1 MCIRDS
7 LRTYWADPPE
17 EDQFF
22 YRTFNLGTRSERS
35 AYGIVLP
42 ARINGATG
50 GRPPAEF
57 IVPGLAGRPIAATQ
71 WVLKIDTANPVNRD
85 IDFSRLKDIVI
96 RFTYTYGNPP
106 EFTGF

>member
-1 MCIRDS
+1 
-7 LRTYWADPPE
+7 
-17 EDQFF
+17 
-22 YRTFNLGTRSERS
+22 
-35 AYGIVLP
+35 
-42 ARINGATG
+42 
-50 GRPPAEF
+50 
-57 IVPGLAGRPIAATQ
+57 VPGLAGRPIAATQ